1 MWWKKLS
8 LYLQI
13 IHKGIVTYIS
23 ILSARKR
30 IVKLNAGRDIWAKPH
45 WKIFF
50 LITKVFLHQL
60 ESICSSSFVGFIHP
74 LLPDRL
80 SYGYRNLFDVLNNK
94 YQCCTIQIRI
104 SSNTADL
111 LILLHIFVNFFVGFI
126 STDIDECVGG
136 SHSCSPDAYCNNTK
150 GSYNCTCKPG
160 FTGSGR
166 ECEGMCYFW
175 EYWAKEADF
184 LISNFLIKQ
193 KLRLPWY

>member
-1 MWWKKLS
+1 MFVGYTNAALMRFVTIPKGHTIAHANMDSREMDENVKVVFWSINNYVMKKVS

-50 LITKVFLHQL
+50 LNTKVFLHQL
-60 ESICSSSFVGFIHP
+60 KSICSSSFVGFIHP

-94 YQCCTIQIRI
+94 Y
-104 SSNTADL
+104 
-111 LILLHIFVNFFVGFI
+111 
-126 STDIDECVGG
+126 
-136 SHSCSPDAYCNNTK
+136 
-150 GSYNCTCKPG
+150 
-160 FTGSGR
+160 
-166 ECEGMCYFW
+166 
-175 EYWAKEADF
+175 
-184 LISNFLIKQ
+184 
-193 KLRLPWY
+193 